1 MAQSLNARRMEK
13 RVVIVINRLMWEV
26 LGEK

>member
-1 MAQSLNARRMEK
+1 MAQSLNVRRMEK
-13 RVVIVINRLMWEV
+13 RVVIVINRLMQEV